1 MNEEFCKKICILIL
15 IVASSILLLT
25 ACDNSLRRCIESNIV
40 VFDETVIPT
49 ELIKRIEDKKVV
61 VVGEYH
67 GIQEHKDFVTDLML
81 DLNHYN
87 QFDQLLL
94 EMSHSLGW
102 ILEDYTWGLI
112 DQLPA
117 YFERLPQADISRI
130 RDFNQNV
137 PEEQKIRVRAI
148 DINHNPTFM
157 GVSLRTMLQMGLL
170 EYEEPVEEFLSVF
183 DEGKSI
189 IEDNKAFY
197 EHVEGFYHKL
207 IAEEA
212 NLIEVWG
219 ETYYHRILDIAEIEL
234 QSIICRRPLEDGNVQ
249 LRSQLRE
256 DIMKNMVD
264 EYLKEN
270 NQGTIINVG
279 LNHAQNSHFLGTEN
293 KWLGEYL
300 KNQSPYTNE
309 KSYSLVVVPVKGEIL
324 WGDTEY
330 KTIDITSSGK
340 KDELFRI
347 MEGLAGE
354 RRAFLSLDDVL
365 FREKAVYM
373 NYHYAIL
380 NIIPKEQ
387 FDGFVLLPRAT
398 RTEE

>member
-1 MNEEFCKKICILIL
+1 MNREISKKICIFIF
-15 IVASSILLLT
+15 IFTFTSITLLLT
-25 ACDNSLRRCIESNIV
+25 ACDNSLRKSIESNIV

-49 ELIKRIEDKKVV
+49 ELIERLKDKKVV
-61 VVGEYH
+61 IVGEYH

-81 DLNHYN
+81 DLKYYN

-117 YFERLPQADISRI
+117 YFEKLPQADISRI

-137 PEEQKIRVRAI
+137 PEEERIRVRAI
-148 DINHNPTFM
+148 DINHSPTFI
-157 GVSLRTMLQMGLL
+157 GVSLNTMLQMGLL
-170 EYEEPVEEFLSVF
+170 EYKEPVEAFLSVF
-183 DEGKSI
+183 DDDKSI
-189 IEDNKAFY
+189 IEDIMFY
-197 EHVEGFYHKL
+197 EHVEEFYYKL

-219 ETYYHRILDIAEIEL
+219 ERYYHRILDIVEIEL
-234 QSIICRRPLEDGNVQ
+234 QSIICRKPLEGGNVQ

-256 DIMKNMVD
+256 DFIKNMVD
-264 EYLKEN
+264 EYLKGTN
-270 NQGTIINVG
+270 HGTIINVG
-279 LNHAQNSHFLGTEN
+279 FYHAQNSHFLGTEN
-293 KWLGEYL
+293 KWLGEHL
-300 KNQSPYTNE
+300 KHQSPYTNN
-309 KSYSLVVVPVKGEIL
+309 KSYSLVVVPVKGEIK

-330 KTIDITSSGK
+330 KTIDITSSGRR
-340 KDELFRI
+340 DELFRI
-347 MEGLAGE
+347 IESLVDE

-365 FREKAVYM
+365 FLEKAIYI
-373 NYHYAIL
+373 NYHYTML

-398 RTEE
+398 RIK

>member
-1 MNEEFCKKICILIL
+1 MNREISKKICILIVTSL
-15 IVASSILLLT
+15 IFLLT
-25 ACDNSLRRCIESNIV
+25 ACDNSLKNSIESHVV

-49 ELIKRIEDKKVV
+49 ELIERLKDKKAV

-81 DLNHYN
+81 DLNNYN

-102 ILEDYTWGLI
+102 ILEDYTWGVL

-117 YFERLPQADISRI
+117 YFQSLPQADISRI
-130 RDFNQNV
+130 RDFNQRV
-137 PEEQKIRVRAI
+137 PEEERIRVRAI
-148 DINHNPTFM
+148 DINHSPIFM
-157 GVSLRTMLQMGLL
+157 GVSLRTMLEIGLI
-170 EYEEPVEEFLSVF
+170 EYKEPVEEFLSVF
-183 DEGKSI
+183 DDNKGI

-197 EHVEGFYHKL
+197 KHVEEFYQNL

-212 NLIEVWG
+212 NLTEVWG
-219 ETYYHRILDIAEIEL
+219 ERYYHRILDIVEIEI
-234 QSIICRRPLEDGNVQ
+234 QSIVCRKPLEEGNVQ

-256 DIMKNMVD
+256 DFIKNMVD
-264 EYLKEN
+264 GYLKKN
-270 NQGTIINVG
+270 NNGTIINVG
-279 LNHAQNSHFLGTEN
+279 FYHAQNSHFLGTEN

-300 KNQSPYTNE
+300 KHQSPYTNK
-309 KSYSLVVVPVKGEIL
+309 KSYSLVVVPAKGEIK

-330 KTIDITSSGK
+330 KTIDITRSGRR
-340 KDELFRI
+340 DELLRI
-347 MEGLAGE
+347 MKDLAEE

-365 FREKAVYM
+365 FLEKAIYI
-373 NYHYAIL
+373 NYHYTML

-398 RTEE
+398 RTKEF